1 MKNIIKVYTVICLLI
16 MCINS
21 FGQNDKLE
29 EQNFSRMANKRMLKN
44 KTVLVIMDDSL
55 TAYGKNVKKAFEVIW
70 KETPVKFIKST
81 EIGAYIESKEY
92 LLFAFAVD
100 DYDVYYKQEESS
112 PGHYFQ
118 KTKLIETKCAAQDSM
133 PLFMNHPEALKQRY
147 KHEDA
152 RNEKSED
159 QYCFQLFM
167 CGEFEKSGKP
177 HDISNL
183 EVCYTQQ
190 VDLGYSTATNAP
202 VKYYQS

>member
-100 DYDVYYKQEESS
+100 DYDVYYKSGS
-112 PGHYFQ
+112 
-118 KTKLIETKCAAQDSM
+118 
-133 PLFMNHPEALKQRY
+133 LFPK
-147 KHEDA
+147 
-152 RNEKSED
+152 D
-159 QYCFQLFM
+159 QI
-167 CGEFEKSGKP
+167 
-177 HDISNL
+177 D
-183 EVCYTQQ
+183 
-190 VDLGYSTATNAP
+190 
-202 VKYYQS
+202 